1 MLLVPNK
8 PSLDNIVLSMPYLI
22 FFIVLMLSLSLSI
35 TDVADE
41 DTTNKGIPIITL
53 IVNSAVLLSLFVL
66 FFTKNNDW
74 LAKSSKWLF
83 LATWGMSIILCINDL
98 CDKSKDNMS
107 LPIIVTVCDILVLI
121 VLVGSVIYQNIPN

>member
-41 DTTNKGIPIITL
+41 DTTNKGISITTL
-53 IVNSAVLLSLFVL
+53 IVNSVVFLILFVL
-66 FFTKNNDW
+66 FFTKNNNW

>member
-1 MLLVPNK
+1 MLPVPKN
-8 PSLDNIVLSMPYLI
+8 PLENIVPCWPYLI

-41 DTTNKGIPIITL
+41 DTTNKGIPITTL
-53 IVNSAVLLSLFVL
+53 IVNSGVFLIL
-66 FFTKNNDW
+66 FFLFFIKNNDW
-74 LAKSSKWLF
+74 LEKSSKWLF

-98 CDKSKDNMS
+98 CDKSKENMS

-121 VLVGSVIYQNIPN
+121 VLVASVIYQNIPN